1 MKLMMRFI
9 LIFQWEDKIMM
20 DV

>member
-1 MKLMMRFI
+1 MTCFV

-20 DV
+20 YV